1 MVIPLYKSSKEYW
14 KEIEER
20 FYKAIGVPMMKIDE
34 RSLIVNLIRPILDEY
49 AICGGWRMLYCSFAF
64 SLYYRLR
71 KAEIE
76 EYEKIVEER
85 IKYFTNKQHLDPQIL
100 EEIAKSIIGYVSI

>member
-14 KEIEER
+14 REIEER

-34 RSLIVNLIRPILDEY
+34 RSLIVSLVRPILDEY
-49 AICGGWRMLYCSFAF
+49 AICGGWRMLYYSFAF

-76 EYEKIVEER
+76 EYQKIVEER
-85 IKYFTNKQHLDPQIL
+85 INYFTNKHKLDPEIL
-100 EEIAKSIIGYVSI
+100 EEIAKYIVGYVSM